1 MRGCKIKKKNEEKEK
16 ISFPLGATNYSRIV
30 GGG

>member
-16 ISFPLGATNYSRIV
+16 ISFPLVAKNYP
-30 GGG
+30 